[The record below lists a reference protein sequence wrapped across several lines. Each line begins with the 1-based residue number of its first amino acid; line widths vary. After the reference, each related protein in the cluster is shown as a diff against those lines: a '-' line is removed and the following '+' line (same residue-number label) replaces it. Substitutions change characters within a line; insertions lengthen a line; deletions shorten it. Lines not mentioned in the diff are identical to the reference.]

1 MIIKE
6 YQEFKPVQRALGL
19 KTDGLPGPETLA
31 AVALK
36 LRCHEIWSAVQA
48 AVNVTPDGI
57 PGPATAHGIAAALNI
72 ACPRSWPSQATVR
85 AGLSIFGRSGDESNL
100 VSIVPPYP
108 LYYEGRPVKTIRV
121 HQAIAQ
127 DVQAALAEVLAAY
140 GLDRIRALHLDQ
152 YGGSYNDRSTATGKA
167 RACTPGE
174 LPWTLTRPGTVIPA
188 RPPMPGFPV
197 RSVKSGGRF
206 GKPMEPFPWAVNG
219 IMTGCTF
226 SLPDC
231 KCRCCEYRKKER
243 RPHKRGR
250 LFVIWLKRLPDSVPE
265 SPGV

>member
-19 KTDGLPGPETLA
+19 KADGMPGPKTLA

-57 PGPATAHGIAAALNI
+57 PGPATARGIAAALDI
-72 ACPRSWPSQATVR
+72 ALPRSWPDQATVR
-85 AGLSIFGRSGDESNL
+85 AGLSIFGRPGDENNL

-152 YGGSYNDRSTATGKA
+152 
-167 RACTPGE
+167 
-174 LPWTLTRPGTVIPA
+174 
-188 RPPMPGFPV
+188 
-197 RSVKSGGRF
+197 
-206 GKPMEPFPWAVNG
+206 
-219 IMTGCTF
+219 
-226 SLPDC
+226 
-231 KCRCCEYRKKER
+231 
-243 RPHKRGR
+243 
-250 LFVIWLKRLPDSVPE
+250 
-265 SPGV
+265 

>member
-19 KTDGLPGPETLA
+19 KADGLPGPKTLA

-57 PGPATAHGIAAALNI
+57 PGPATARGIAAALDI
-72 ACPRSWPSQATVR
+72 ALPRSWPDQSTVR
-85 AGLSIFGRSGDESNL
+85 AGLSIFGRPGDENNL

-152 YGGSYNDRSTATGKA
+152 YGGSYNDRSTAGGK
-167 RACTPGE
+167 
-174 LPWTLTRPGTVIPA
+174 
-188 RPPMPGFPV
+188 
-197 RSVKSGGRF
+197 SKS
-206 GKPMEPFPWAVNG
+206 MHA
-219 IMTGCTF
+219 
-226 SLPDC
+226 
-231 KCRCCEYRKKER
+231 
-243 RPHKRGR
+243 
-250 LFVIWLKRLPDSVPE
+250 
-265 SPGV
+265 

>member
-19 KTDGLPGPETLA
+19 KADGLPGPKTLA

-57 PGPATAHGIAAALNI
+57 PGPATARGIAAALDI
-72 ACPRSWPSQATVR
+72 ALPRSWPDQATVR
-85 AGLSIFGRSGDESNL
+85 AGLSIFGRPGDENNL

-152 YGGSYNDRSTATGKA
+152 YGGSYNDRSTATGKSKSMHA
-167 RACTPGE
+167 WGIA
-174 LPWTLTRPGTVIPA
+174 LDFDPA
-188 RPPMPGFPV
+188 RNSYSCKAPPCRAFP
-197 RSVKSGGRF
+197 
-206 GKPMEPFPWAVNG
+206 
-219 IMTGCTF
+219 
-226 SLPDC
+226 
-231 KCRCCEYRKKER
+231 
-243 RPHKRGR
+243 
-250 LFVIWLKRLPDSVPE
+250 
-265 SPGV
+265 PGV

>member
-19 KTDGLPGPETLA
+19 KADGLPGPKTLA
-31 AVALK
+31 AVALR

-108 LYYEGRPVKTIRV
+108 YIMR
-121 HQAIAQ
+121 
-127 DVQAALAEVLAAY
+127 
-140 GLDRIRALHLDQ
+140 
-152 YGGSYNDRSTATGKA
+152 GG
-167 RACTPGE
+167 P
-174 LPWTLTRPGTVIPA
+174 
-188 RPPMPGFPV
+188 
-197 RSVKSGGRF
+197 
-206 GKPMEPFPWAVNG
+206 
-219 IMTGCTF
+219 
-226 SLPDC
+226 
-231 KCRCCEYRKKER
+231 
-243 RPHKRGR
+243 
-250 LFVIWLKRLPDSVPE
+250 
-265 SPGV
+265 

>member
-19 KTDGLPGPETLA
+19 KADGLPGPKTLA

-57 PGPATAHGIAAALNI
+57 PGPATARGIAAALDI
-72 ACPRSWPSQATVR
+72 ALPRSWPDQATVR
-85 AGLSIFGRSGDESNL
+85 AGLSIFGRPGDENNL

-127 DVQAALAEVLAAY
+127 DVQAALAEVLPRMAWTGSARVTWTSMADPTMTAA
-140 GLDRIRALHLDQ
+140 RPEA
-152 YGGSYNDRSTATGKA
+152 KA
-167 RACTPGE
+167 RACTPGG
-174 LPWTLTRPGTVIPA
+174 LPWTLTRNGTVIPA
-188 RPPMPGFPV
+188 RPPMPGFPA
-197 RSVKSGGRF
+197 RSVKNGGGF
-206 GKPMEPFPWAVNG
+206 GKPMGPFPWGGNG

-226 SLPDC
+226 SLPGC
-231 KCRCCEYRKKER
+231 KCRCCEYR
-243 RPHKRGR
+243 
-250 LFVIWLKRLPDSVPE
+250 
-265 SPGV
+265 